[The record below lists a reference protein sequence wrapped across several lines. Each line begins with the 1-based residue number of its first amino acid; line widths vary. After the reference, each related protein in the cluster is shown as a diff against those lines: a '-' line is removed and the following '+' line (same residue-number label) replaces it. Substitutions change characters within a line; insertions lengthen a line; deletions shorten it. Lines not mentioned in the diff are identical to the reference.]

1 MSSSD
6 VEHVSCLPDSRPHQ
20 FRRQSSSS
28 SNGAYYD
35 SPLERPLDTPP
46 TVIASS
52 SLTREPL
59 VDSYPTHS
67 AAVASQTS
75 CVPASVS
82 SKVQIENHN
91 QKGRASPDPDEF
103 YRPHPSVVVEGS
115 ERALNSS
122 DTSMVGEGGPATE
135 NRSTYAQLALSLTAK
150 TGELPRGSIAQN
162 RSVSDSYYRGRG
174 SNHVKGSAAPTLT
187 ARPRQT
193 SFKDLVNK
201 FNQNVDQVL
210 PLPTTSASTSKS
222 PSRAPSPIGLGDSVV
237 RSRAP
242 SQLRELRDLPKARRE
257 PPSRWKSIDHSKGD
271 FLSRSVQAGVV
282 NNSALETLEASLPRR
297 PLGGLLTVDTGVP
310 RPGLGIPAHLRR
322 RGSEGSIPSPN
333 PALLDNPD
341 RSAGLSPLTPT
352 AWYLGRTPFLE
363 AVSTGEGS
371 SSHRRTRS
379 DLSGVLPV
387 GVVAH
392 SPESHMA
399 VLSPLHP
406 GLGGSLESSH
416 SKSRIPISST
426 RLHTATV
433 AEDCSQLKI
442 DPLSSNRFDVQVPLP
457 PKGISRLPKPSP
469 KSPTAV
475 ADDDR
480 TPIGMTSPRRRE
492 MTYGRGSRRGTER
505 NTLLEAYIA
514 SPPPKKSPPLRSSRP
529 RQPVSQTNSTTPR
542 SRVVET
548 VSTFQR
554 QLNRDQDLRT
564 SRTRGRRL
572 PELGNVDFATRRQK
586 IQQAFNRTVQENE
599 RKEEEAAQLRLRAK
613 AQESQLADDEPT
625 GSEQNSQG
633 DTGIDRTL
641 PSDRN
646 SAVNETS
653 TGADHEEERLT
664 SDDGDSQ
671 GLPQLQID
679 TNVAVHDTAAK
690 EPNANPM
697 TMDSP
702 TLGLADISAG
712 DHAVR
717 ISSPGAADDQSTCAQ
732 TPVSVE
738 TNITALDPEP
748 QASLSRQSL
757 HASHRTL
764 LSQIMQ
770 IRESSPDTSSCD
782 EADYSFSDTEDRVS
796 VPVLLSD
803 APCSEESVA
812 SSDCQVHPDAY
823 VHSGQVGHAILNR
836 WSIGSWSSSLHN
848 QQSTDDHCDG
858 SDDDLSQLQEV
869 AQDGEVAT
877 QSCSAS
883 SSNAPSVTG
892 HQPTAYVSAN
902 RELVTEQ
909 KPELVSERSAYM
921 HPSAPNLARLGGWD
935 SKRVS
940 RLYIEELAR
949 GRGHSLPMPAIRA
962 SPEPRL
968 ERRTDG
974 RTDSLTDDPVVISK
988 ADGIPPSEQIGHT
1001 ASLIFRDDWE
1011 HASPSIADWMQAA
1024 VTDGTGPQEQD
1035 SNGISAGDSISTP
1048 RLGTSATD
1056 RTGHE
1061 QGQDTLGLAIR
1072 VQPPQELRSGE
1083 IQKTALPSSDP
1094 VTQSIANEA
1103 INHPQQKPEAALSI
1117 QSTQTSSRFV
1127 PSLTFAPLG
1136 QVESAGSSEDSSL
1149 RRLQPTPSSHTLDSS
1164 ATSLV
1169 PSTTDQIR
1177 VDIRKCSPSPEQK
1190 RLKKRK
1196 HVIKE
1201 LVDTEYSF
1209 GRDMKVVDDIYKGT
1223 SSSCLDLSPEDVKI
1237 LFGNSDQIVQFS
1249 MSFQDA
1255 LKEAAR
1261 SVYVMPKSQRWSS
1274 KRSARNNHTN
1284 ASRTDSEAASGA
1296 GEVSDTEK
1304 DRLTFIGQVF
1314 LAHIAPMEKVY
1325 ADYLKN
1331 HDAANKKLQVLQR
1344 NPKVAIWLK
1353 ECREW
1358 ASDLTTAWDLDSL
1371 LVKPVQRILKYPLL
1385 LSEILDSTP
1394 SDHPDRPYLVNAL
1407 EEVTNISVRIN
1418 EMKKRAELVGQVVGR
1433 KRKESDV
1440 RTGLSKAFGRRTEK
1454 LRQQVGLSD
1463 MFEDKQYDALSQRFG
1478 DSFFQLQVVMRDV
1491 EMYTREVQSSLD
1503 RFSEFVAAIEGFVDV
1518 AQSGYLDVE
1527 SRWRDLKMAV
1537 REIMATALPEHLAV
1551 VRKSVI
1557 DPMVTLLKLYDGPQ
1571 RVMKKRD
1578 KRLMDHA
1585 RFKSIKDRGDKP
1597 DKKTTEQSEQF
1608 VALNETL
1615 KDEMPKLYSLT
1626 AKMMEACLKNFVHI
1640 QTTWFNILQKR
1651 FADLIDPFPD
1661 AIQQIIGDWSANFT
1675 LAEAQ
1680 VLSLGMCNGSLLADT
1695 INLVNFNTPSTAP
1708 TISSPRRP
1716 STVNST
1722 STRIGSTMGESPKVS
1737 HDFGNGSNI
1746 FQSPSMDAQSLGS
1759 YGRHRADSAIS
1770 GRAAP
1775 ESSEIPRSQILQQ
1788 ITNSS
1793 SASVAPQP
1801 KPESFPSL
1809 PRLSL
1814 DSPFLVDIM
1823 ATSSNNDQVTENPPT
1838 SPGGRY
1844 SGFFSSAMPMS
1855 DNPQDDA
1862 PVEDTAPK
1870 EPTVLFLAASIYEFN
1885 IDRARREAGYPYLTY
1900 VAGEIF
1906 DVIAE
1911 KGELW
1916 LAINQDDPT
1925 HQVGW
1930 IWNKHFAKL
1939 SS

>member
-1 MSSSD
+1 MSGSD

-28 SNGAYYD
+28 SNGAYYH
-35 SPLERPLDTPP
+35 SPLERSLDTPQ
-46 TVIASS
+46 TVAVSS

-59 VDSYPTHS
+59 VETYPSQS
-67 AAVASQTS
+67 AAVASLTS

-82 SKVQIENHN
+82 SKVQFENHN
-91 QKGRASPDPDEF
+91 QKDRASPDPDEF
-103 YRPHPSVVVEGS
+103 YRPHPPVVVEGS
-115 ERALNSS
+115 ESALNSS
-122 DTSMVGEGGPATE
+122 DTSMIGESGPATE
-135 NRSTYAQLALSLTAK
+135 NRSTYAQRALSLTAK
-150 TGELPRGSIAQN
+150 AGELPRGSIAQN

-174 SNHVKGSAAPTLT
+174 SNQINGAEVATLT

-201 FNQNVDQVL
+201 FNQTVDQVL
-210 PLPTTSASTSKS
+210 PLPTTSSSASKS
-222 PSRAPSPIGLGDSVV
+222 PSRAPSPIGLVDSTV
-237 RSRAP
+237 RPRTP

-257 PPSRWKSIDHSKGD
+257 PPSRWKSIDRSQED
-271 FLSRSVQAGVV
+271 FLSRSSQAGVV
-282 NNSALETLEASLPRR
+282 NNSALETPEASLPRR
-297 PLGGLLTVDTGVP
+297 PFGGLLTVDTGVP
-310 RPGLGIPAHLRR
+310 RSGLGIPAHLRR

-341 RSAGLSPLTPT
+341 RSAGLTPLTPT

-363 AVSTGEGS
+363 AVSTGEGG

-387 GVVAH
+387 GVVAQ

-416 SKSRIPISST
+416 SKSRIPIPST
-426 RLHTATV
+426 RLHTASV
-433 AEDCSQLKI
+433 AEDCSRLKI
-442 DPLSSNRFDVQVPLP
+442 DPLSNNRFDVQVPLP

-469 KSPTAV
+469 KSPPAV
-475 ADDDR
+475 ADYDR

-514 SPPPKKSPPLRSSRP
+514 SPPKKSPPLRSSRP
-529 RQPVSQTNSTTPR
+529 RQPVSQTNSTTSR

-548 VSTFQR
+548 VSNLQR
-554 QLNRDQDLRT
+554 QLNRDQDLRS

-572 PELGNVDFATRRQK
+572 PELGNVDFATRRQR
-586 IQQAFNRTVQENE
+586 IQQAFNP
-599 RKEEEAAQLRLRAK
+599 
-613 AQESQLADDEPT
+613 QESQRAHDEPT
-625 GSEQNSQG
+625 GSEQNPQG
-633 DTGIDRTL
+633 DTGIDRSL
-641 PSDRN
+641 PADCNSD
-646 SAVNETS
+646 VNEIS

-664 SDDGDSQ
+664 LDDGGSSQ
-671 GLPQLQID
+671 EPPRLQID

-690 EPNANPM
+690 DPNAHPM

-702 TLGLADISAG
+702 TLGLPNISTG
-712 DHAVR
+712 EHVIR
-717 ISSPGAADDQSTCAQ
+717 ISSPGAADGQTACAE

-812 SSDCQVHPDAY
+812 SSDCQIHSDAF
-823 VHSGQVGHAILNR
+823 VHSDQVGHAILNR

-869 AQDGEVAT
+869 AQDGEVTT

-883 SSNAPSVTG
+883 SSNTPSVAG
-892 HQPTAYVSAN
+892 HQPTTYVPAN
-902 RELVTEQ
+902 REPVTEH
-909 KPELVSERSAYM
+909 KPDLVSERSAYI

-968 ERRTDG
+968 ERPTDG

-988 ADGIPPSEQIGHT
+988 ADGIPLSEQVGHT

-1024 VTDGTGPQEQD
+1024 ATDETGPQQRD
-1035 SNGISAGDSISTP
+1035 SNGISAADSISTTH
-1048 RLGTSATD
+1048 LDTSATD

-1061 QGQDTLGLAIR
+1061 QDQNTMGLAIR
-1072 VQPPQELRSGE
+1072 VQPPQELESGE
-1083 IQKTALPSSDP
+1083 IQQISLTSSDP
-1094 VTQSIANEA
+1094 VTHSVTKEA
-1103 INHPQQKPEAALSI
+1103 INQSQQKPEAALSI
-1117 QSTQTSSRFV
+1117 QSIQTPSRFA
-1127 PSLTFAPLG
+1127 PSQAFAPLG

-1169 PSTTDQIR
+1169 PSTADQIR

-1274 KRSARNNHTN
+1274 TRSARNNHTN
-1284 ASRTDSEAASGA
+1284 ASRTDSEAANGA
-1296 GEVSDTEK
+1296 DEVSDAEK

-1394 SDHPDRPYLVNAL
+1394 SDHPDRPYLINAL

-1463 MFEDKQYDALSQRFG
+1463 IFEDKQYDALSQRFG
-1478 DSFFQLQVVMRDV
+1478 DSFFQLQVVMRDA

-1503 RFSEFVAAIEGFVDV
+1503 RFSEFVTAIEGFVDV

-1527 SRWRDLKMAV
+1527 SRWRELKMAV

-1615 KDEMPKLYSLT
+1615 KDELPKLYSLT
-1626 AKMMEACLKNFVHI
+1626 AKLMEACLKNFVHI
-1640 QTTWFNILQKR
+1640 QTTWFNILQR
-1651 FADLIDPFPD
+1651 RLADLIDPFPD
-1661 AIQQIIGDWSANFT
+1661 DIQQIIGDWSANFT

-1695 INLVNFNTPSTAP
+1695 INLVNFNTPSTGP

-1722 STRIGSTMGESPKVS
+1722 STRVGSNMGESPKVS
-1737 HDFGNGSNI
+1737 HDFGNGGNI
-1746 FQSPSMDAQSLGS
+1746 FQSPSLDAQSLRS

-1775 ESSEIPRSQILQQ
+1775 ESSELPRSQILQQ

-1793 SASVAPQP
+1793 SASAGPQP
-1801 KPESFPSL
+1801 KSESFPSL

-1814 DSPFLVDIM
+1814 DSPFLVDVI
-1823 ATSSNNDQVTENPPT
+1823 ATSSNNDEVSENPPT

-1862 PVEDTAPK
+1862 PVEDTTPK
-1870 EPTVLFLAASIYEFN
+1870 KPTVLFLAASIYEFN

>member
-1 MSSSD
+1 MSGSD

-35 SPLERPLDTPP
+35 SPPERPLDTPP
-46 TVIASS
+46 TVGASS

-59 VDSYPTHS
+59 VDTYPAHS

-82 SKVQIENHN
+82 SKVQLENHN
-91 QKGRASPDPDEF
+91 QIGRASPDPDEF

-122 DTSMVGEGGPATE
+122 DTSMVGEVGPATE
-135 NRSTYAQLALSLTAK
+135 NRSTYAQRALSLTAK

-174 SNHVKGSAAPTLT
+174 SNHIKGAAAPNLT

-222 PSRAPSPIGLGDSVV
+222 PSRAPSPIGLVDSVA

-271 FLSRSVQAGVV
+271 FLSRSFQAGVV

-297 PLGGLLTVDTGVP
+297 PFGGLLTVDTGVQ
-310 RPGLGIPAHLRR
+310 RPGLGIPSHLRR

-387 GVVAH
+387 GVVAR

-426 RLHTATV
+426 RLHTASV

-442 DPLSSNRFDVQVPLP
+442 HPLSSNRFDVQVPLP

-469 KSPTAV
+469 KSPPAV

-514 SPPPKKSPPLRSSRP
+514 SPPLKKSPPLRSSRP

-554 QLNRDQDLRT
+554 QLNRDRDLRT

-613 AQESQLADDEPT
+613 AQESQRAHDEPT
-625 GSEQNSQG
+625 GSEQNSPG
-633 DTGIDRTL
+633 DTGIDRSL

-646 SAVNETS
+646 SAVNEIS
-653 TGADHEEERLT
+653 TGADHEEERLI
-664 SDDGDSQ
+664 SDDGDSR

-679 TNVAVHDTAAK
+679 TNVAVHDTAK
-690 EPNANPM
+690 DPNAHPM

-702 TLGLADISAG
+702 TLGLPDTSAG
-712 DHAVR
+712 EHAVR

-796 VPVLLSD
+796 IPVLLSD

-812 SSDCQVHPDAY
+812 SSDCQVHPDAF
-823 VHSGQVGHAILNR
+823 VHSDQVGHAILNR

-869 AQDGEVAT
+869 TQDGEVAT

-902 RELVTEQ
+902 REPVTEQ
-909 KPELVSERSAYM
+909 KPDVVSERSAYM

-962 SPEPRL
+962 SPESRL
-968 ERRTDG
+968 ERRADG
-974 RTDSLTDDPVVISK
+974 RTDSLTDDPVVVSK

-1035 SNGISAGDSISTP
+1035 SNGISAGDTIPTP
-1048 RLGTSATD
+1048 RLGSSATD

-1061 QGQDTLGLAIR
+1061 QGRDTLGLAIR
-1072 VQPPQELRSGE
+1072 VQPPQELKSGE

-1103 INHPQQKPEAALSI
+1103 INHSQQKPEAALSI
-1117 QSTQTSSRFV
+1117 QSTQTSSRFM

-1190 RLKKRK
+1190 RVKKRK

-1296 GEVSDTEK
+1296 DEVSDTAK
-1304 DRLTFIGQVF
+1304 DRSTFIGQVF

-1385 LSEILDSTP
+1385 LTEILDSTP

-1463 MFEDKQYDALSQRFG
+1463 MFEDKQYDTLSQRFG

-1551 VRKSVI
+1551 VRKNVI

-1585 RFKSIKDRGDKP
+1585 RFNSIKDRGDKP

-1615 KDEMPKLYSLT
+1615 KDELPKLYSLT

-1651 FADLIDPFPD
+1651 LADLIDPFPD
-1661 AIQQIIGDWSANFT
+1661 DIQQIIGDWSANFT

-1746 FQSPSMDAQSLGS
+1746 FQSPSLDAQSLGS

-1823 ATSSNNDQVTENPPT
+1823 ATSSNNDQISENPPT